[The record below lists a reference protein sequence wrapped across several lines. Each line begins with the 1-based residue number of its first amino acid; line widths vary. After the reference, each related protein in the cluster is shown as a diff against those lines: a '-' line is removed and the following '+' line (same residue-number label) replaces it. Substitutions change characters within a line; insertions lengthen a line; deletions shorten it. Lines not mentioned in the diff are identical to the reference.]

1 MEALDIKEWG
11 TTGGQQVFLYTL
23 SNKNGTRVVLS
34 NIGAAIQ
41 SVFVKDKN
49 GDFAD
54 VVLGYDTIEGYAND
68 PFYIG
73 TVVGRYANRIAGAK
87 ANIDGTV
94 WQLTAKEGGFHHHG
108 GKEGFNKK
116 VWAPIAFDKTEE
128 IGLIFSLLSPD
139 ADEGFPGNLQVKV
152 KYTLNDDDQ
161 LIVEYECHADK
172 STLINLTQH
181 AYFNLAGHDQGSI
194 AGHYL
199 KVNATQYLPVNNMV
213 VPNGN
218 LADVSGSP
226 FDFSESKAI
235 GRDIDT
241 DDKQIALGSG
251 YDHSWVLKTK
261 RSPELLLAAQA
272 TENTS
277 GRKLT
282 VYTTEPALHIYTG
295 NFLDGSVQGKDGYY
309 YQRRDGFC
317 LETQNFPDSPN
328 KPHFPSAILKAGEL
342 FSSKTIFEFG
352 LAC

>member
-1 MEALDIKEWG
+1 MKTLEIKEWG
-11 TTGGQQVFLYTL
+11 TIAGQQVFLYTL

-49 GDFAD
+49 GNFVD

-87 ANIDGTV
+87 VDIDGTI

-108 GKEGFNKK
+108 GREGFNKK
-116 VWAPIAFDKTEE
+116 VWTPIAFDKTQG
-128 IGLIFSLLSPD
+128 IGLMFSLLSPD
-139 ADEGFPGNLQVKV
+139 GDEGFPGNLQVKV
-152 KYTLNDDDQ
+152 KYTLNDDDR
-161 LIVEYECHADK
+161 LIVEYECHTDK
-172 STLINLTQH
+172 STVINLTQH
-181 AYFNLAGHDQGSI
+181 TYFNLAGHNQGSI
-194 AGHYL
+194 TGHYL
-199 KVNATQYLPVNNMV
+199 KVNAAQYLPVNDMI

-218 LADVSGSP
+218 LADVIGSP
-226 FDFSESKAI
+226 FDFSDPKQI
-235 GRDIDT
+235 GRDIDA
-241 DDKQIALGSG
+241 DDEQVALGSG
-251 YDHSWVLKTK
+251 YDHSWVLKNK

-272 TENTS
+272 TESTS

-295 NFLDGSVQGKDGYY
+295 NFLDGSVQGKDGYH

-352 LAC
+352 LV